1 MGQRISGKNFDIH
14 LGDLALNINKA
25 TLSIEDGT
33 EPALDGGV
41 PNGWVDGDTKASGE
55 LELDAQAV
63 SLVMEAAKSAG
74 SFRQLGTFDMLFY
87 AKTGSDEEMKVEAF
101 GCKLLID
108 SLLDVDKKGG
118 EKHLTKV
125 KYIVTSPD
133 FVRINGVP
141 YLSAAETEGL
151 VRSDDDDGADG
162 TSSATDN
169 G

>member
-33 EPALDGGV
+33 ETALDGGV

-74 SFRQLGTFDMLFY
+74 SFRQLDTFDMLFY
-87 AKTGSDEEMKVEAF
+87 AKTGQNEEMKVEAF
-101 GCKLLID
+101 GCKFVLD
-108 SLLDVDKKGG
+108 SLLDVDKAGG
-118 EKHLTKV
+118 QKHISKV
-125 KYIVTSPD
+125 KYLVTSPD
-133 FVRINGVP
+133 FIRINGVP
-141 YLSAAETEGL
+141 YLRPEETEGL
-151 VRSDDDDGADG
+151 VS
-162 TSSATDN
+162 N
-169 G
+169 EQ